1 MSTCGQIPALHKA
14 PAAAL
19 RLKWRDNMTE
29 AQILKCEIMT
39 GVWTVGMAA
48 ADSGFL
54 VWFFGALAL
63 MNLAILGYH
72 LVLGETAR

>member
-1 MSTCGQIPALHKA
+1 
-14 PAAAL
+14 
-19 RLKWRDNMTE
+19 MTE
-29 AQILKCEIMT
+29 AQLLKCEIMT